1 MTRLDVDQ
9 LVFLGCAFLLGVV
22 VGMEA
27 VGRDRPLDTNGG
39 RASDGAARGEAPR
52 GHVPAAPLS
61 YIAPALGLQRY
72 MDCQRQRGRAALR
85 LQIAHKR
92 DREGIQIHCYYDYGV
107 YL

>member
-1 MTRLDVDQ
+1 MDIARHIFTLS
-9 LVFLGCAFLLGVV
+9 LVMLALGAVLGF
-22 VGMEA
+22 GIAEQQ
-27 VGRDRPLDTNGG
+27 GRD
-39 RASDGAARGEAPR
+39 AGEGMRQEALALPM
-52 GHVPAAPLS
+52 VPQMVPTP

-92 DREGIQIHCYYDYGV
+92 DREGITIHCFYDQGV